1 MIDGWS
7 LSNVAAFSAQSAVI
21 VAGGALIAMLVRID
35 APGVRYFYWRTL
47 AVLCLVLPW
56 LQRYQEIPAP
66 AGAAAGAAADAVV
79 LGIGIFSVAAP
90 AGGPDDWSGIA
101 GMVIA
106 AGASARVLW
115 LLAGLLRLRQ
125 LRRAGRVADAGEQ
138 TELQQTL
145 GTHAEVRVVPE
156 LSQPMTFGGLRP
168 VVLVPASLL
177 RHPAPIQRAV
187 FAHELLHVQRRD
199 WMWLIGEELVRAA
212 LWFHPVMWWLISRVQ
227 RSREEVV
234 DELAVLV
241 TDSRKAYIEALLAYA
256 GDRPLAATA
265 AFSPRRHL
273 FSRMVLISREGVM
286 SSRRI
291 VVSCAVMALVV
302 LIGVQYA
309 VSAFPLQST
318 VSGARPPA
326 PNEAGPLERRAQSVT
341 PENPVPRRV
350 GYVAPVFPDGAGD
363 ARGTVTVKLTIDEL
377 GRIAESRVVGVS
389 VQGKEYSISM
399 SGENAPGQLEQSL
412 AKSTMKK
419 KDGTAVDTGAVG
431 AAAEGLIA
439 AALMS
444 VRQWRYDPPAIGPL
458 SFFMT
463 LRFASTPSQEPA
475 AGLDAVTDSST
486 WPADGAIRVGGN
498 IKVPT
503 KIRNVSPVYPAEAR
517 AANVQ
522 GVVIIEA
529 RIDAE
534 GRVAET
540 HVLRSIP
547 LLDQA
552 AVDAVSQWEFMPTLM
567 NGKPVPVIMTVTVN
581 FTM

>member
-7 LSNVAAFSAQSAVI
+7 LSNVVAFSAQSAVI
-21 VAGGALIAMLVRID
+21 VTGGALIAALVRID

-47 AVLCLVLPW
+47 AALCLALPW
-56 LQRYQEIPAP
+56 LQRYREIPAP
-66 AGAAAGAAADAVV
+66 AGAAAGAAVDTVV
-79 LGIGIFSVAAP
+79 LGIVVAAP
-90 AGGPDDWSGIA
+90 SGGPDDWAGIA
-101 GMVIA
+101 GLVIA
-106 AGASARVLW
+106 AGAAARIVW
-115 LLAGLLRLRQ
+115 LCSGLRRLRQ
-125 LRRAGRVADAGEQ
+125 LRRAGRLADAGEQ
-138 TELQQTL
+138 TELQQML
-145 GTHAEVRVVPE
+145 GTRAEVRVVPE
-156 LSQPMTFGGLRP
+156 LSQPLTFGAWRP

-177 RHPAPIQRAV
+177 RHPASIQRAV

-199 WMWLIGEELVRAA
+199 WMWLMGEELVRAA

-227 RSREEVV
+227 QSREEVV

-241 TDSRKAYIEALLAYA
+241 TDSRKSYIEALLAYA

-286 SSRRI
+286 SSKRI
-291 VVSCAVMALVV
+291 VVSCAAMALVV
-302 LIGVQYA
+302 LTGVQYA
-309 VSAFPLQST
+309 VSAFPMQSA
-318 VSGARPPA
+318 VSATRQPA
-326 PNEAGPLERRAQSVT
+326 PTEAGPLERRAHTVT

-377 GRIAESRVVGVS
+377 GRVAESRVVGVS

-399 SGENAPGQLEQSL
+399 SGENAPEQLEQGL
-412 AKSTMKK
+412 ARTSMKK
-419 KDGTAVDTGAVG
+419 KDGTAVDSAAVG
-431 AAAEGLIA
+431 EAAGALIA
-439 AALMS
+439 AALTS
-444 VRQWRYDPPAIGPL
+444 VRQWRYDPPAMGPL

-463 LRFASTPSQEPA
+463 LRFASTPSQEP
-475 AGLDAVTDSST
+475 GTEPGPSRERST
-486 WPADGAIRVGGN
+486 WAADGGIRVGGN

-503 KIRNVSPVYPAEAR
+503 KIRNVSPVYPAEAK

-522 GVVIIEA
+522 GIVIIEA

-534 GRVAET
+534 GRVTET

-552 AVDAVSQWEFMPTLM
+552 AVDAVSQWEFVPTLM

-581 FTM
+581 FTME